1 MNVVTICIQKTE
13 IDIVAENKVLRGASG
28 SKGEKLRATQRKLYK
43 KDLHTLYFRADVSRD
58 IK

>member
-1 MNVVTICIQKTE
+1 MNVVTICTQKTE
-13 IDIVAENKVLRGASG
+13 IDVVAENKVLREASE
-28 SKGEKLRATQRKLYK
+28 SKGEKLRATWRELYK